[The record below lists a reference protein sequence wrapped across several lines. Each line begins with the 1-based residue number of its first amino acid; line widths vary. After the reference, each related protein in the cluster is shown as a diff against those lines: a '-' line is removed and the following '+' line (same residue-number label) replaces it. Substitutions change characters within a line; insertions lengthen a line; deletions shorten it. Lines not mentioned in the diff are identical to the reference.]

1 MHIIR
6 QLARACG
13 FIICYL
19 PFMLLL
25 LSLHSGGSS
34 PPLSCKAL
42 VLCCLNLIHVMA
54 KDWAKSFYR
63 SQAWQ
68 AIRLR
73 ALMRDG
79 YTCRVCGARATEIDH
94 IIELTPENISN
105 QDISLNLANLQSL
118 CHDCHTRKTKA
129 DKYIYAGGDCPPEF
143 FFDADGN
150 LTPRPAQ

>member
-1 MHIIR
+1 M
-6 QLARACG
+6 
-13 FIICYL
+13 
-19 PFMLLL
+19 
-25 LSLHSGGSS
+25 
-34 PPLSCKAL
+34 
-42 VLCCLNLIHVMA
+42 CCLNLIHVMA
-54 KDWAKSFYR
+54 KDWAKAFYH